1 MNARQLVSHFLFC
14 SALLILGGN
23 SALNA
28 AVISFEWT
36 GTLEITGVS
45 LNEPLFG
52 VIEPTAPYNFSLT
65 YDTSLA
71 PPPTFTPADSI
82 VGNLGPF
89 AHDIYSY
96 SADGITDTSLTF
108 GTKTWNTSDITTE
121 FNFGLPEP
129 ILFDVDIALAVP
141 TRYFLNFGQYFSTPF
156 TGDDGR
162 LFLGGTVG
170 STLDYIQAAI
180 HVFHDPAN
188 FYADGFDFSP
198 TFTVSVIP
206 EPCTFVLTTFS
217 LLLLGPVGWR
227 GRRRA

>member
-1 MNARQLVSHFLFC
+1 M
-14 SALLILGGN
+14 LILGGN
-23 SALNA
+23 PSLNA

-52 VIEPTAPYNFSLT
+52 VTGPTAPYNFSLI

-82 VGNLGPF
+82 AGSGFPF

-129 ILFDVDIALAVP
+129 ILFDTDIALAVP
-141 TRYFLNFGQYFSTPF
+141 TRYFLNFGQMFSPPF

-162 LFLGGTVG
+162 LFLGKSVG
-170 STLDYIQAAI
+170 GFTSDYIQTAI
-180 HVFHDPAN
+180 QVFNDPAN

-217 LLLLGPVGWR
+217 LLLLGPVDWR